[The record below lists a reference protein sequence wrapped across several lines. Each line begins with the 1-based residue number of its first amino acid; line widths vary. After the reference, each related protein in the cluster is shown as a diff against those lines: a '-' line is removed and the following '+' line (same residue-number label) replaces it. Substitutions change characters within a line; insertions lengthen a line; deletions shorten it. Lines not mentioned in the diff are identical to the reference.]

1 MGCRLRRPKPSD
13 VSAGAP
19 ERYIIGRVG
28 GRGGSCAGLPT
39 PAETPPAGWFPR
51 CWAVAILA
59 AYANSF
65 DIPFVFDDWH
75 TIEQNPAIRSLSNLP
90 RFFYDPNS
98 TTVLREN
105 KDLRPLLVASL
116 ALNHRISGL
125 VPWSYHAV
133 NLLLHWIATLLVYR
147 IVRDHLWL
155 DADGAPVALA
165 AALIVAVHPLNTES
179 VDYVSARSALL
190 TTVFYLAAFDA
201 AARDRRAVAMLLA
214 ACAMLTKSIAVTLPL
229 AVLLHRV
236 VAPSYRRRPVP
247 WGFIGCLALV
257 AAAGILYRWW
267 LLPPWVVAAA
277 RQPGVTSWTYFVTEW
292 SALVYYLRLFVWPNA
307 LVVDRVDY
315 PYASV
320 ARRRAGVGQ
329 PAGARR
335 ARGDRVALRAAAA
348 RLRLRRALVPGD
360 ARTRVELLPARRA
373 RERAP
378 ALPGDARARDARRA
392 LALAG
397 RRVRL
402 RGGWSP
408 RRRGSSPSS

>member
-1 MGCRLRRPKPSD
+1 LVRWTADLSRAASRWM
-13 VSAGAP
+13 V
-19 ERYIIGRVG
+19 
-28 GRGGSCAGLPT
+28 
-39 PAETPPAGWFPR
+39 PALL
-51 CWAVAILA
+51 AVAILA

-155 DADGAPVALA
+155 DADGTPVAVA

-190 TTVFYLAAFDA
+190 TAVFYLAAFDA
-201 AARDRRAVAMLLA
+201 ACRDRRVVAVLLA
-214 ACAMLTKSIAVTLPL
+214 ACAMLTKSIALTLPL

-236 VAPSYRRRPVP
+236 LAPSYRGRPIP
-247 WGFIGCLALV
+247 WGFIACLALV
-257 AAAGILYRWW
+257 AVAGAPFPLRALPPRGGAAARPPGHHALDLLHHRMVGAG
-267 LLPPWVVAAA
+267 LLPPSLRVAGRAGH
-277 RQPGVTSWTYFVTEW
+277 RPRRLSLCQL
-292 SALVYYLRLFVWPNA
+292 ALG
-307 LVVDRVDY
+307 
-315 PYASV
+315 
-320 ARRRAGVGQ
+320 RAGVGQ
-329 PAGARR
+329 PSGARGARR
-335 ARGDRVALRAAAA
+335 DRVALRAPAA
-348 RLRLRRALVPGD
+348 RLRIRRALVRGD
-360 ARTRVELLPARRA
+360 AGAR
-373 RERAP
+373 
-378 ALPGDARARDARRA
+378 
-392 LALAG
+392 
-397 RRVRL
+397 
-402 RGGWSP
+402 
-408 RRRGSSPSS
+408 